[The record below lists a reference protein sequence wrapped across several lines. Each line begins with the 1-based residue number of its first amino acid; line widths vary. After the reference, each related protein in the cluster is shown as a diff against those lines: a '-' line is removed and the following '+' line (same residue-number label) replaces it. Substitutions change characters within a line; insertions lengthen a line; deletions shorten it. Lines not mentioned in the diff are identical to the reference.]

1 MPLLKITSIIIKKI
15 KITKE
20 NNSVKKLIFEDYV
33 C

>member
-1 MPLLKITSIIIKKI
+1 MPLLKITPIIIKKI